1 MSTKHL
7 FSSVLDAFLDEISR
21 RFDQKNIETMH
32 AIQVCNPQ
40 SQSFLY
46 LLCSPLLGFIILT
59 RKLSILKQSWQS
71 EHLVG
76 QKEDLQHT
84 CDVFLSLIPLK
95 DAFPEINQSSNDHR
109 CEYSSL

>member
-1 MSTKHL
+1 
-7 FSSVLDAFLDEISR
+7 
-21 RFDQKNIETMH
+21 MH

-46 LLCSPLLGFIILT
+46 LLCSPLLGFIIWT
-59 RKLSILKQSWQS
+59 RKLLILKQSWQS

-76 QKEDLQHT
+76 QKEDLQHI

-95 DAFPEINQSSNDHR
+95 DAFLKLIRIAMTIGVNTAH
-109 CEYSSL
+109 CEGSFSTLKRIKSYLRSTMCEQR